1 MQSGITYLPVLVM
14 IISVS
19 RSWNLSQRS
28 FVSNTHSTI
37 FNSSQLHLD
46 RIRILSSLE
55 PFFFITWVAFGRL
68 EVVESLLLWGDG
80 GCCCWCEFVFGEMLL
95 LWLPFWEDEEYLKL
109 SLIFSSRFPSTLHRS
124 ISTSSWPLWFPGTQ
138 KKLELYWLVSPTK
151 LLIYKKLMNIKLK
164 APTKVWRDLF
174 QSSPFSS

>member
-1 MQSGITYLPVLVM
+1 MVGVACSTSIYWKSRLPFFQHYNQWHYWERPERMPDLLYSVECSAAYLPVLVM

-28 FVSNTHSTI
+28 FVSSTHSTI

-109 SLIFSSRFPSTLHRS
+109 SLIFSSRCPSTLHRS
-124 ISTSSWPLWFPGTQ
+124 ISTSSWPLWFPGRQ
-138 KKLELYWLVSPTK
+138 RS
-151 LLIYKKLMNIKLK
+151 
-164 APTKVWRDLF
+164 
-174 QSSPFSS
+174 

>member
-1 MQSGITYLPVLVM
+1 M

-68 EVVESLLLWGDG
+68 EVVESLLFWGDG
-80 GCCCWCEFVFGEMLL
+80 GCCCWCEFIFGEMLL

-109 SLIFSSRFPSTLHRS
+109 SLIFSSRCPSALHRS
-124 ISTSSWPLWFPGTQ
+124 ISTSSWPLWLPGKQ
-138 KKLELYWLVSPTK
+138 KKLELYWLVAPTK
-151 LLIYKKLMNIKLK
+151 LWYNILKFNLIYEKRLDIKLK